1 MTYKDEYLKWLN
13 SDVIDPEDKALLKN
27 MENDENEIKECF
39 YQNLAFGTGGL

>member
-27 MENDENEIKECF
+27 MENDENETVRGLRPSDCF
-39 YQNLAFGTGGL
+39 SF